1 LTGDDT
7 LGVRSNCEHEI
18 LHGAGAR
25 VWQAEWPA
33 ARRPFAFALHDIVDD
48 RLCGPFVDTS
58 DQCRPKQ
65 WRHSIDD
72 RRRAKYQ
79 MNVAGI
85 EKVGESNPLH
95 ASGRIQRDGEADRPD
110 PDELLRLT
118 RTGAAGRGRLK
129 VYVGMAAGVGKTI
142 RMLEDAHTM
151 RRAGVD
157 VVVGL
162 VETHGR
168 ADTAARIGDLEVI
181 PRRRVL
187 YRDVTIEEMDLD
199 AILKR
204 RPDVVV
210 VDELPHTNAPG
221 SKNEKRWQDVE
232 ELIAAGISVMT
243 ALNIQHLEGVQ
254 DIVRSAT
261 QIDIRERVPD
271 RIVRGADSVVLVDL
285 PVAELQERLRQGK
298 IYPPEQANRAL
309 ENFFRTEFLVRL
321 RELALLQTAT
331 FSGAPVVVHGG
342 AEVRLA
348 VAVPFEP
355 EIARPLVLKASRLA
369 GRMNTRWYA
378 VYVRQRRTHPE
389 NISAE
394 QHRKLSE
401 NVQLA
406 ISLGA
411 TVVTRESEDIA
422 GALLDF
428 VKTEGIT
435 LLVVGRPTRNG
446 LVSRVAPSTVH
457 KLLDRGRGFDLVI
470 IDI

>member
-1 LTGDDT
+1 MGPSTG
-7 LGVRSNCEHEI
+7 S
-18 LHGAGAR
+18 
-25 VWQAEWPA
+25 
-33 ARRPFAFALHDIVDD
+33 
-48 RLCGPFVDTS
+48 
-58 DQCRPKQ
+58 
-65 WRHSIDD
+65 
-72 RRRAKYQ
+72 
-79 MNVAGI
+79 
-85 EKVGESNPLH
+85 
-95 ASGRIQRDGEADRPD
+95 RPD

-118 RTGAAGRGRLK
+118 RADGSGRGRLK
-129 VYVGMAAGVGKTI
+129 VYLGMAAGVGKTV
-142 RMLEDAHTM
+142 RMLDDARAM
-151 RRAGVD
+151 RAAGVD
-157 VVVGL
+157 IVAGL

-168 ADTAARIGDLEVI
+168 AETAARIGDLEVV
-181 PRRRVL
+181 PRRKVP
-187 YRDVTIEEMDLD
+187 YRDVTLEEMDLD
-199 AILKR
+199 AILAR
-204 RPDVVV
+204 RPDIVV

-232 ELIAAGISVMT
+232 DILDAGISVLT
-243 ALNIQHLEGVQ
+243 ACNVQHLEGVQ

-261 QIDIRERVPD
+261 GIDIRERVPD
-271 RIVRGADSVVLVDL
+271 RIVREAESVVLVDL
-285 PVAELQERLRQGK
+285 PVAELQERLKQGK
-298 IYPPEQANRAL
+298 IYPPEQAARAL

-331 FSGAPVVVHGG
+331 FSGGAAPVVVQGS

-378 VYVRQRRTHPE
+378 VYVRQRRAHPE

-411 TVVTRESEDIA
+411 TVVTRESEDVA
-422 GALLDF
+422 GALLEF
-428 VKTEGIT
+428 VQSEGIT
-435 LLVVGRPTRNG
+435 ILVVGRPTRHG

-457 KLLDRGRGFDLVI
+457 KLLDRGRGFDIVI
-470 IDI
+470 VDV